1 MQTTQHATP
10 CQVHAHPALNIFHI
24 FEVRRL
30 ARDAGCQYV
39 TAEQQR
45 RRTKPSSTGPFGG
58 DAA

>member
-1 MQTTQHATP
+1 MQTTQHAST
-10 CQVHAHPALNIFHI
+10 CQVHAHPALNGNHV

-39 TAEQQR
+39 TTEQQR
-45 RRTKPSSTGPFGG
+45 RRAQPSSTGPFGG

>member
-1 MQTTQHATP
+1 MHQTQHTTP
-10 CQVHAHPALNIFHI
+10 CQVHAHPALQPQLI

-39 TAEQQR
+39 SRAHR
-45 RRTKPSSTGPFGG
+45 RANAASAPSPFGG